1 MGSQTRKIA
10 RRMDRDEFK
19 VRNGQNVTR
28 AKAQGGFY
36 PEASS
41 PAKLQKKLRRLA
53 LKRSA
58 YARFVTC
65 VLMRAAGLE
74 AEPVLV
80 EKVETSFQKNAVQA
94 QIVANSFSPSQVFA

>member
-1 MGSQTRKIA
+1 MGSQLRKIE
-10 RRMDRDEFK
+10 RRM
-19 VRNGQNVTR
+19 GR
-28 AKAQGGFY
+28 AEYKMRLDDMCARAAKQGGIY
-36 PEASS
+36 PSASS
-41 PAKLQKKLRRLA
+41 PGKLSKKLDRLR

-80 EKVETSFQKNAVQA
+80 NRKIATPFQQNAASAGLVVKGLREVGA
-94 QIVANSFSPSQVFA
+94 